1 MKTALLKKLAERGL
15 DDPLWRD
22 KVDEYMAFWVMRNQL
37 RDDVAA
43 RGMVVTD
50 ERGRVSENRSVSLS
64 IQVSRQMLAILQLAG
79 LDLDPPS
86 GDWDDPTDG
95 GAFED
100 DL

>member
-1 MKTALLKKLAERGL
+1 MALLKKLTERGL

-22 KVDEYMAFWVMRNQL
+22 KVDEYMAFWVMRKQL

-79 LDLDPPS
+79 LDLSPPS
-86 GDWDDPTDG
+86 GYGDDPPDG
-95 GAFED
+95 GAFDD